1 MGFSNGLS
9 EAQLERLVLL
19 SEELG
24 EVIQAIGKIIRH
36 GYASVNPTMPPD
48 SPTNRQRLERELGG
62 VAHAV
67 KLMVNAGDV
76 TALAIECHRNAK
88 AARVETYLHHQ

>member
-1 MGFSNGLS
+1 MRLSNGLS

-36 GYASVNPTMPPD
+36 GYASVNPTQPN
-48 SPTNRQRLERELGG
+48 SPTNRKMLERELGD

-67 KLMVNAGDV
+67 ELMVDADDV
-76 TALAIECHRNAK
+76 SALAIECHRNAK